1 MARVRLTPG
10 WRGALPCP
18 GLVYNAGSD
27 PTSFSPMT
35 ITTLA
40 LLLLT
45 PILVWRIY
53 TRLKTQMARQRSI
66 VSRHYTGVLVFIGM
80 ILVSLS
86 EVLTRPYALGAL
98 AAGAALGVFWA
109 GFALRRTVYED
120 TQAGYFFTPPTRLG
134 IIMAMALV
142 ARVLY
147 LGVEIYASQQGS
159 GAPAPR
165 FTDSPLTMLCVGL
178 TGGYFGAYSVGLL
191 LWRRRLRQAIEKA

>member
-1 MARVRLTPG
+1 
-10 WRGALPCP
+10 
-18 GLVYNAGSD
+18 
-27 PTSFSPMT
+27 MT

-53 TRLKTQMARQRSI
+53 SRLKTQMARQRSI
-66 VSRHYTGVLVFIGM
+66 VSRHYTGVLVFAGM

-86 EVLTRPYALGAL
+86 EVFNRPYALGAL
-98 AAGAALGVFWA
+98 AAGTALGVFW
-109 GFALRRTVYED
+109 GVFALKRTVYED
-120 TQAGYFFTPPTRLG
+120 TEGGYFFTPPMRLG
-134 IIMAMALV
+134 IVMAMVLV

-147 LGVEIYASQQGS
+147 LGVEIYASQQGNV
-159 GAPAPR
+159 PAPR

-178 TGGYFGAYSVGLL
+178 TAAYFAAYSVGLL

>member
-1 MARVRLTPG
+1 MSRAHPTPG
-10 WRGALPCP
+10 
-18 GLVYNAGSD
+18 YNAGSIS
-27 PTSFSPMT
+27 TSAFRPMT

-66 VSRHYTGVLVFIGM
+66 LSRHYTGVLVFLGM

-98 AAGAALGVFWA
+98 AAGTALGVFW
-109 GFALRRTVYED
+109 GVFALRRTVYDD
-120 TQAGYFFTPPTRLG
+120 TEIGYFFTPPTRLG
-134 IIMAMALV
+134 IIMAMVLV

-147 LGVEIYASQQGS
+147 LGVEIYASQGS
-159 GAPAPR
+159 GVPAPR

-178 TGGYFGAYSVGLL
+178 TGGYFGTYSVGLL
-191 LWRRRLRQAIEKA
+191 LWRRKLRQAIEKA

>member
-1 MARVRLTPG
+1 
-10 WRGALPCP
+10 
-18 GLVYNAGSD
+18 
-27 PTSFSPMT
+27 MT

-66 VSRHYTGVLVFIGM
+66 MSRHYTGVLVFAGM

-86 EVLTRPYALGAL
+86 EVLSRPAALGAL
-98 AAGAALGVFWA
+98 AAGTALGVFW
-109 GFALRRTVYED
+109 GVFALRRTVFED
-120 TQAGYFFTPPTRLG
+120 TEGGYFFTPPMRLG
-134 IIMAMALV
+134 IVMAMILV

-147 LGVEIYASQQGS
+147 LGVEIYASQQGT
-159 GAPAPR
+159 GPAAPR

-178 TGGYFGAYSVGLL
+178 TAGYFATYSVGLL
-191 LWRRRLRQAIEKA
+191 LWRRKLRQAIEKA

>member
-1 MARVRLTPG
+1 MGRAHPTPG
-10 WRGALPCP
+10 
-18 GLVYNAGSD
+18 YNARFIS
-27 PTSFSPMT
+27 TSAFDPMT

-66 VSRHYTGVLVFIGM
+66 LSRHYTGVLVFIGM

-98 AAGAALGVFWA
+98 AAGTALGLFW
-109 GFALRRTVYED
+109 GVFALRRTVYED
-120 TQAGYFFTPPTRLG
+120 LDVGYFFTPPMRLG
-134 IIMAMALV
+134 VIMAMILV

-147 LGVEIYASQQGS
+147 LGVEIYASQGS
-159 GAPAPR
+159 SVPAPR

>member
-1 MARVRLTPG
+1 
-10 WRGALPCP
+10 
-18 GLVYNAGSD
+18 
-27 PTSFSPMT
+27 MT

-66 VSRHYTGVLVFIGM
+66 LSRHYTGVLVFVGM

-86 EVLTRPYALGAL
+86 EVITRPYSLGAL
-98 AAGAALGVFWA
+98 AAGTALGVFWG
-109 GFALRRTVYED
+109 GFALRRTKYED
-120 TQAGYFFTPPTRLG
+120 TEGGYFFTPPMRLG
-134 IIMAMALV
+134 IVMAMVLV

-147 LGVEIYASQQGS
+147 IGVGLYASQQGIGS
-159 GAPAPR
+159 PAPR
-165 FTDSPLTMLCVGL
+165 FADSPLTMLCVGL

-191 LWRRRLRQAIEKA
+191 LWRRKLRQAIEQA

>member
-1 MARVRLTPG
+1 
-10 WRGALPCP
+10 
-18 GLVYNAGSD
+18 
-27 PTSFSPMT
+27 MT
-35 ITTLA
+35 LTTLA

-53 TRLKTQMARQRSI
+53 SRLKTQMARQRSI
-66 VSRHYTGVLVFIGM
+66 MSRHYTGVLVFFGM

-86 EVLTRPYALGAL
+86 EVATRPMALGAL
-98 AAGAALGVFWA
+98 VAGAALGVFW
-109 GFALRRTVYED
+109 GVFALKRTVYDD
-120 TQAGYFFTPPTRLG
+120 TGGGYFFTPPMRLG
-134 IIMAMALV
+134 IVMGMILV

-147 LGVEIYASQQGS
+147 LGVEIYASQQGN

-191 LWRRRLRQAIEKA
+191 LWRRKLRQAIEKA

>member
-1 MARVRLTPG
+1 
-10 WRGALPCP
+10 
-18 GLVYNAGSD
+18 
-27 PTSFSPMT
+27 MT

-66 VSRHYTGVLVFIGM
+66 MSRHYTGVLVFVGM

-98 AAGAALGVFWA
+98 VAGTALGVFW
-109 GFALRRTVYED
+109 GVFALKRTVYED
-120 TQAGYFFTPPTRLG
+120 TEGGYFFTPPMRLG
-134 IIMAMALV
+134 IVMAMILV

-147 LGVEIYASQQGS
+147 LGVEIYASQQGN

-178 TGGYFGAYSVGLL
+178 TGAYFGAYSVGLL
-191 LWRRRLRQAIEKA
+191 LWRRKLRQAIEKA

>member
-1 MARVRLTPG
+1 
-10 WRGALPCP
+10 
-18 GLVYNAGSD
+18 
-27 PTSFSPMT
+27 MT

-66 VSRHYTGVLVFIGM
+66 LSRHYTGVLVFVGM

-86 EVLTRPYALGAL
+86 EVITRPYSLGAL
-98 AAGAALGVFWA
+98 AAGTALGVFWG
-109 GFALRRTVYED
+109 GFALRRTKYED
-120 TQAGYFFTPPTRLG
+120 TEGGYFFTPPMRLG
-134 IIMAMALV
+134 IVMAMVLV

-147 LGVEIYASQQGS
+147 IGVGLYASQQGIGS
-159 GAPAPR
+159 PAPR
-165 FTDSPLTMLCVGL
+165 FADSPLTMPCVGL

-191 LWRRRLRQAIEKA
+191 LWRRKLRQAIEQA

>member
-1 MARVRLTPG
+1 
-10 WRGALPCP
+10 
-18 GLVYNAGSD
+18 
-27 PTSFSPMT
+27 MT

-53 TRLKTQMARQRSI
+53 SRLKTQMARQRSI
-66 VSRHYTGVLVFIGM
+66 MSRHYTGVLVFAGM

-98 AAGAALGVFWA
+98 VAGTALGGFW
-109 GFALRRTVYED
+109 GVFALKRTVYED
-120 TQAGYFFTPPTRLG
+120 TEGGYFFTPPMRLG
-134 IIMAMALV
+134 IAMAMILV

-147 LGVEIYASQQGS
+147 LGVEIYASQGS
-159 GAPAPR
+159 GVPAPR

-178 TGGYFGAYSVGLL
+178 TGAYFGAYSVGLL
-191 LWRRRLRQAIEKA
+191 LWRRKLRQAIEKA

>member
-1 MARVRLTPG
+1 
-10 WRGALPCP
+10 
-18 GLVYNAGSD
+18 
-27 PTSFSPMT
+27 MT

-53 TRLKTQMARQRSI
+53 SRLKTQMARQRSI
-66 VSRHYTGVLVFIGM
+66 MSRHYTGVLVFIGM

-98 AAGAALGVFWA
+98 VAGTALGVFW
-109 GFALRRTVYED
+109 GVFALKRTVYED
-120 TQAGYFFTPPTRLG
+120 TEGAYFFTPPMRLG
-134 IIMAMALV
+134 IVMAMILV

-147 LGVEIYASQQGS
+147 LGVEIYASQQGN
-159 GAPAPR
+159 GPAPR

-191 LWRRRLRQAIEKA
+191 LWRRRLRQAIENA

>member
-1 MARVRLTPG
+1 
-10 WRGALPCP
+10 
-18 GLVYNAGSD
+18 
-27 PTSFSPMT
+27 MT

-53 TRLKTQMARQRSI
+53 TRLKTQMERQRSI
-66 VSRHYTGVLVFIGM
+66 LSRHYTGVLVFAGM

-86 EVLTRPYALGAL
+86 EVLVRPYALGAL
-98 AAGAALGVFWA
+98 AAGTALGVFW
-109 GFALRRTVYED
+109 GVFALKRTVYED
-120 TQAGYFFTPPTRLG
+120 TELGYFFTPPMRLG
-134 IIMAMALV
+134 IVMAMVLV

-159 GAPAPR
+159 GLAAPK

-178 TGGYFGAYSVGLL
+178 TAGYFAAYSVGLL
-191 LWRRRLRQAIEKA
+191 LWRRKLRQAIEKA

>member
-1 MARVRLTPG
+1 
-10 WRGALPCP
+10 
-18 GLVYNAGSD
+18 
-27 PTSFSPMT
+27 MT

-66 VSRHYTGVLVFIGM
+66 LSRHYTGVLVFLGM

-98 AAGAALGVFWA
+98 AAGTALGVFW
-109 GFALRRTVYED
+109 GVFALRRTVFED
-120 TQAGYFFTPPTRLG
+120 LDVGYFFTPPTRLG
-134 IIMAMALV
+134 IVMAMVLV

-147 LGVEIYASQQGS
+147 LGVEIYASQGS
-159 GAPAPR
+159 GVPAPR